1 MDEAEVVEEEDV
13 KECTLNEETLRQHA
27 ASKLQKMDDN
37 NIASIAFIWE
47 HHDHRILFMGD
58 ADPIQVS
65 NAIDNIYKEEKKPV
79 IFDLIKVS
87 HHGSA
92 HSTAHELMNVA
103 DSERLFFTG
112 GSSKRPSLETLGRI
126 ITTPLPEGIEYREI
140 RYNRQN
146 GLLKELAALSDE
158 EKDNLHIKVK
168 YNDNSYEVSY

>member
-1 MDEAEVVEEEDV
+1 
-13 KECTLNEETLRQHA
+13 
-27 ASKLQKMDDN
+27 
-37 NIASIAFIWE
+37 
-47 HHDHRILFMGD
+47 
-58 ADPIQVS
+58 
-65 NAIDNIYKEEKKPV
+65 
-79 IFDLIKVS
+79 
-87 HHGSA
+87 
-92 HSTAHELMNVA
+92 MNVA

-146 GLLKELAALSDE
+146 GLLKELAALSDD